1 MVFQL
6 LVPSSAQEPN
16 VTFQTPGTN
25 SSDAEEK
32 KKGIFFFFLIRMSG

>member
-16 VTFQTPGTN
+16 ITFQTPGTN

-32 KKGIFFFFLIRMSG
+32 KGIFFFFLIRMSG